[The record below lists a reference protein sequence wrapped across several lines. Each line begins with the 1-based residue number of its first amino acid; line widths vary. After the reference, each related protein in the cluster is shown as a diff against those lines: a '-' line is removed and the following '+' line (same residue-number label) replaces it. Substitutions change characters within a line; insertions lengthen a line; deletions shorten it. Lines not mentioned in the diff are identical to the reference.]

1 MVGAAFVA
9 AVVAVEAAVFVIGTM
24 VVVAVVAVVVAEAA
38 VVVEPHLATQA
49 HEEVPGMVLH
59 HQDSCLQNLR
69 NCVAEAKTVFQQV
82 ARQLEPLVHLVASVK
97 MVDAFV
103 VVAVGVGE
111 DFVKGVVE
119 SVGAA
124 SASVLNFEGDAL
136 ATEEEVQLKMV
147 WMLLRQGCCALQMQ
161 QMN

>member
-82 ARQLEPLVHLVASVK
+82 ARQLESLVHLVASVK

>member
-1 MVGAAFVA
+1 M
-9 AVVAVEAAVFVIGTM
+9 VAVEAAVFVIGTM
-24 VVVAVVAVVVAEAA
+24 VVVEVVAVLVAEAA

-69 NCVAEAKTVFQQV
+69 NCVAEAKTAFQQV

-97 MVDAFV
+97 MVDACV
-103 VVAVGVGE
+103 AVAVGVGE
-111 DFVKGVVE
+111 DVVVTGVVE

-136 ATEEEVQLKMV
+136 ATEEGVQLKMV

-161 QMN
+161 PMN